1 MKTITKEYKI
11 YEFNELSEKAKNK
24 AIEWYRNACYEDELP
39 FLFENMQYH
48 LEELLKKN
56 RMKCSDS
63 KVYYDL
69 SYSQGSGAM
78 FIGTVQWKSYIVNIK
93 HYDMYC
99 HHNSKE
105 FTIESAKTSKEAR
118 AEVYAEFNEL
128 YVNICKQLERLG
140 YQYIEDYTSDDSIA
154 DTFQANEYEFLEDGT
169 IF

>member
-1 MKTITKEYKI
+1 MKTITKEYTL
-11 YEFNELSEKAKNK
+11 YEFKELSEEAKNS
-24 AIEWYRNACYEDELP
+24 AIERYRNTCYEYELP
-39 FLFENMQYH
+39 FLEEDMQYH

-78 FIGTVQWKSYIVNIK
+78 FTGTVEWKSYIVNIK
-93 HYDMYC
+93 HYGRYY
-99 HHNSKE
+99 HYNSKE

-128 YVNICKQLERLG
+128 YVDICKELERLG
-140 YQYIEDYTSDDSIA
+140 YNHIEDYTSDESIA
-154 DTFQANEYEFLEDGT
+154 DILEANEYEFLEDGS